1 MIRKDVPYL
10 TKVSRPPYPF
20 ISTGNHWKSA
30 TDEKTTFFR
39 ELSVALP
46 VIGVATRPKDI
57 KCMFDIVRAPE
68 IVFWGTFIDG
78 FAVGLGMM
86 LAYFGITWL
95 IFALFC
101 AFLAWNTRK
110 TIEIAAF
117 TLRND
122 IESLNEALG
131 EAILMVKEGGMNGQ
145 SPIAGIL
152 TEILRQNLEPQVEK
166 PKVIQAADGKF
177 TKNEDTSS

>member
-1 MIRKDVPYL
+1 
-10 TKVSRPPYPF
+10 
-20 ISTGNHWKSA
+20 
-30 TDEKTTFFR
+30 
-39 ELSVALP
+39 

-57 KCMFDIVRAPE
+57 KCLFDIVRTPE
-68 IVFWGTFIDG
+68 IKFWGTFIDG
-78 FAVGLGMM
+78 LGVGLGMI
-86 LAYFGITWL
+86 LAYFGITWV
-95 IFALFC
+95 ISALFC

-117 TLRND
+117 TLRSD

-145 SPIAGIL
+145 SPIASIL
-152 TEILRQNLEPQVEK
+152 TEILRQNLEPQLEK

-177 TKNEDTSS
+177 MKKEDTSS

>member
-1 MIRKDVPYL
+1 M
-10 TKVSRPPYPF
+10 
-20 ISTGNHWKSA
+20 
-30 TDEKTTFFR
+30 
-39 ELSVALP
+39 
-46 VIGVATRPKDI
+46 IGVPTGPKDM
-57 KCMFDIVRAPE
+57 KCLFDILRALE
-68 IVFWGTFIDG
+68 IVFWVTLIDG
-78 FAVGLGMM
+78 FVVGLGMI
-86 LAYFGITWL
+86 LAYFGITWV
-95 IFALFC
+95 ISALFC

-145 SPIAGIL
+145 SPIAGII
-152 TEILRQNLEPQVEK
+152 TEILRQNLDPSDNK

-177 TKNEDTSS
+177 TRNEDISS

>member
-1 MIRKDVPYL
+1 MIWVP
-10 TKVSRPPYPF
+10 
-20 ISTGNHWKSA
+20 TG
-30 TDEKTTFFR
+30 
-39 ELSVALP
+39 
-46 VIGVATRPKDI
+46 PKDM
-57 KCMFDIVRAPE
+57 KCMIDNRSTPE
-68 IVFWGTFIDG
+68 IVFWVTFIDG
-78 FAVGLGMM
+78 LAVGLGMI
-86 LAYFGITWL
+86 LAYFGITWV

-117 TLRND
+117 ALRND

-152 TEILRQNLEPQVEK
+152 TEILRQNLEPQLEK

>member
-1 MIRKDVPYL
+1 M
-10 TKVSRPPYPF
+10 
-20 ISTGNHWKSA
+20 
-30 TDEKTTFFR
+30 
-39 ELSVALP
+39 
-46 VIGVATRPKDI
+46 IGVPTGPKDM
-57 KCMFDIVRAPE
+57 KCLFDNRSTPE
-68 IVFWGTFIDG
+68 IVFGGTFIDG
-78 FAVGLGMM
+78 FAVGLGMI
-86 LAYFGITWL
+86 LAYFGITWV
-95 IFALFC
+95 ISALFC

-122 IESLNEALG
+122 IETLNEALG

-145 SPIAGIL
+145 SPIAGII
-152 TEILRQNLEPQVEK
+152 TEILRQNLEPQEKK